1 MSACTWANRAVVG
14 IIDAVLR
21 KWLPQQPTNFQI
33 ALAYTHW
40 ILPSNQHSP
49 AASNIQ
55 TRISAA
61 TTAKTD
67 LICLKNAFFPW
78 LHPQV
83 EYPSAPQG
91 AQESSVDLPPRRCAR
106 RSAHTSCPRQRC
118 CTSARDIPPSYT
130 DRPWWLESCWV
141 FIGSDL
147 AEDKGSN
154 LGDSIVWSTERAPTT

>member
-1 MSACTWANRAVVG
+1 MQYYVNDCPSSPQSSR
-14 IIDAVLR
+14 
-21 KWLPQQPTNFQI
+21 LPLP
-33 ALAYTHW
+33 LAYTHW

-67 LICLKNAFFPW
+67 LICLYMFKKRVCSMTSSPCRISG
-78 LHPQV
+78 
-83 EYPSAPQG
+83 PSAPQG

-130 DRPWWLESCWV
+130 DHASLMTGVMLGIYWVRSC
-141 FIGSDL
+141 
-147 AEDKGSN
+147 
-154 LGDSIVWSTERAPTT
+154 